1 MFWTTIK
8 RIIRSGF
15 VNFWRNGFVSLSS
28 VLVMTV
34 TLFVIGS
41 VLFSVAVLNS
51 SLEII
56 KDKVDVNVYF
66 LTGAEPQDILAV
78 KKAIEM
84 MPQVKSVEY
93 LSRETVLENF
103 KKRHEND
110 TLTLQSLD
118 ELGENPLGATLN
130 VKAKDPSQYESI
142 ANSLKSDS
150 GLSKD
155 KKDIIDKVNYFDNK
169 AAIDRLSKIINAAQ
183 RLGFALTILL
193 VIISIVI
200 VFNTIRLTIFIS
212 RDEISV
218 MRLVGASNKYIRGP
232 FVIAGIVYGVVSGI
246 ITLVLMYPFTYWVGS
261 ATESFFSGLNLFS
274 YYITNFGQ
282 VFLVIMGSGIVLGA
296 FSSYLAVR
304 RYLKV

>member
-78 KKAIEM
+78 KKAIET

-232 FVIAGIVYGVVSGI
+232 FVIAGIVYGIVSGI